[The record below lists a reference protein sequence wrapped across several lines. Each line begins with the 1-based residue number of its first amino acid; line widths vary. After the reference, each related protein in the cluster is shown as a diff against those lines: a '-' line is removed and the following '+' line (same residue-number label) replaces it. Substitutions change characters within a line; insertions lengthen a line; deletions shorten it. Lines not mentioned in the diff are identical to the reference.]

1 MSTDTTAHTARAGK
15 LGSRE
20 PGPAAD
26 SVHAVIRLGAH

>member
-1 MSTDTTAHTARAGK
+1 MSTDTTARTANTGQVA
-15 LGSRE
+15 SRE